1 MLGLRYIILDYQNR
15 QLLASN
21 SLEEEAKPLVT
32 ISTKWARVTR
42 ASGVAGSNGA
52 LSFFL
57 GQPDLLL
64 NFLCSDNAHREAWV
78 QALETLIDGAAAED
92 LKKERGLRDKGD
104 GNGDGDFDD
113 DESAEPVEVQFTF
126 DDAQLGLKLV
136 NEEDYCRVSGF
147 LSDES
152 ASKLM
157 GVKTGD
163 FVVEVNG
170 VRTCP

>member
-1 MLGLRYIILDYQNR
+1 M
-15 QLLASN
+15 ASN
-21 SLEEEAKPLVT
+21 SLEEEAKPLIT

-42 ASGVAGSNGA
+42 AAGVTGSNGA
-52 LSFFL
+52 LSFYL

-78 QALETLIDGAAAED
+78 RALNTLIDGAAAED
-92 LKKERGLRDKGD
+92 MKKERGLRD
-104 GNGDGDFDD
+104 GDGDYDTD
-113 DESAEPVEVQFTF
+113 SAEPVEVQFTF

-157 GVKTGD
+157 GVEAGD